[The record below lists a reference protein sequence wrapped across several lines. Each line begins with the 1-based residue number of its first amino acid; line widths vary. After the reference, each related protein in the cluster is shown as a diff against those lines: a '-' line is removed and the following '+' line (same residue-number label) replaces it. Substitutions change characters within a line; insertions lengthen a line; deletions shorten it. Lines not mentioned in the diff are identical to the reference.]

1 MWATIV
7 LIRGRATAYRNALI
21 VLVIG
26 TLLGAVQFYASMT
39 LRGSAT
45 PANVKFGINAITL
58 LFFLLLKLPGLRDRV
73 DFTKPGDEETQ
84 ATTSGLTVVVTGL
97 FVLTTSIW
105 AGPSH
110 SIEGENWVLVLQGQL
125 IATGILLTI
134 VGIRSL
140 LRRRTLAH
148 AEPVPTSKD

>member
-1 MWATIV
+1 
-7 LIRGRATAYRNALI
+7 
-21 VLVIG
+21 
-26 TLLGAVQFYASMT
+26 MT

-84 ATTSGLTVVVTGL
+84 ATTAGMTAVVTGL

-110 SIEGENWVLVLQGQL
+110 SIVGENWVLVLQGQL
-125 IATGILLTI
+125 VATGILLTI
-134 VGIRSL
+134 GGVRSL
-140 LRRRTLAH
+140 LRRRKLTH
-148 AEPVPTSKD
+148 KDPVPASKN